1 MSDEPSIAD
10 KREISAPVLPP
21 KYHYRPELDA
31 LRFFAFLGT
40 FAFHRMEF
48 VPADPAR
55 DIWAWRIGTMGAFGV
70 PVFFL
75 LSAFLITQLLLRE
88 LAGTGRVHVG
98 AFYMRRILRI
108 WPLYVAAFAGL
119 AVLNRVIPG
128 VSTNDPLAW
137 LAFALFAGNWYV
149 TIKGWIAGPVDP
161 LWSIS
166 VEEQFYLVI
175 PLLVAAGGRRVL
187 AWFSIGMLLV
197 SYATIAVYAWH
208 RSPGDHGEWTN
219 SFVHFQFFAAGTL
232 LAMMLNGRLPQ
243 WSVWRRLACIVGAL
257 AGWCAAVVI
266 FDVHSWNPQATVP
279 GAIAGWVLILA
290 GTVLLLVSTLGIKS
304 QWIPGWLA
312 HLGRISFGLYVFHSL
327 VLLLIF
333 RYALPIVGLGHPGW
347 ALSIVGTAS
356 ALW

>member
-1 MSDEPSIAD
+1 MMTDEPSIAD

-48 VPADPAR
+48 VHADPAR

-137 LAFALFAGNWYV
+137 LAFALFCGQLVCHNQGLDRWAG
-149 TIKGWIAGPVDP
+149 
-161 LWSIS
+161 
-166 VEEQFYLVI
+166 
-175 PLLVAAGGRRVL
+175 
-187 AWFSIGMLLV
+187 
-197 SYATIAVYAWH
+197 
-208 RSPGDHGEWTN
+208 RSFME
-219 SFVHFQFFAAGTL
+219 
-232 LAMMLNGRLPQ
+232 
-243 WSVWRRLACIVGAL
+243 
-257 AGWCAAVVI
+257 
-266 FDVHSWNPQATVP
+266 
-279 GAIAGWVLILA
+279 
-290 GTVLLLVSTLGIKS
+290 
-304 QWIPGWLA
+304 
-312 HLGRISFGLYVFHSL
+312 HLGRRAI
-327 VLLLIF
+327 
-333 RYALPIVGLGHPGW
+333 LPGDPVVGRSRRPAGVGLVQYRHAARLLCNGCRLRLAPQPRRPW
-347 ALSIVGTAS
+347 RMDQ
-356 ALW
+356 